1 MELYYKI
8 KSKRTGLFN
17 IGTTYDQWSTEG
29 KIFKTKKLLQSFI
42 KRSMKDS
49 YMRKTTDDWE
59 IIEFEV
65 RWSGTLQLHEMFDR
79 DQFFALMV
87 TKFD

>member
-17 IGTTYDQWSTEG
+17 IGTEYNQWSKEG

-59 IIEFEV
+59 VNAFEV
-65 RWSGTLQLHEMFDR
+65 RWSSTYQLHEMLDK
-79 DQFFALMV
+79 DQFFALM
-87 TKFD
+87 TLKLD